1 MSTEEAIQRMDLG
14 RIELAYLEHGQG
26 PLVLC
31 LHGFPD
37 TAYSFVPVM
46 QRIAAAGYRVVA
58 PFMPGYAP
66 SGLARDGDYRITT
79 IAQDMLHLIDAL
91 GERRALLVG
100 HDWGAIATYFAATMD
115 PQRVPAVVTG
125 AIPHLHHFL
134 LRPTLQQLNR
144 SRYIAYFQLRGIPER
159 RIVADDFA
167 WLLQLIRRWSP
178 SWAFTEAD
186 LEPLKATLSQPAHLA
201 AALAY
206 YRALPGLLASR
217 LNWSLI
223 RQPLPVP
230 AKVIYGSEDGCM
242 GAELFADQTYCFGA
256 DYEPVRFEGAGHF
269 MQCEQPERFANEV
282 LAFLAQHPL

>member
-1 MSTEEAIQRMDLG
+1 MNAEEVIRRIDLG
-14 RIELAYLEHGQG
+14 RIELAYLERGQG

-37 TAYSFVPVM
+37 TAHSFVPVM
-46 QRIAAAGYRVVA
+46 QRIADAGYRVVA

-79 IAQDMLHLIDAL
+79 IAQDVLKLIEAL

-100 HDWGAIATYFAATMD
+100 HDWGAVATFFAATMD

-125 AIPHLHHFL
+125 AIPHLRHFL
-134 LRPTLQQLNR
+134 LRPTLRQMNR

-167 WLLQLIRRWSP
+167 WLQQLIRRWSP
-178 SWAFTEAD
+178 DWDYAEAD
-186 LEPLKATLSQPAHLA
+186 LTPLKATLSQPAYCS

-206 YRALPGLLASR
+206 YRSLPGLLAHRSS
-217 LNWSLI
+217 WALI
-223 RQPLPVP
+223 RRPLPVP
-230 AKVIYGSEDGCM
+230 AKVIFGSNDGCM
-242 GAELFADQTYCFGA
+242 GAELFSDQAYCFGA
-256 DYEPVRFEGAGHF
+256 DYEPVCFEDAGHF
-269 MQCEQPERFANEV
+269 MQCEQPDRFADEV
-282 LAFLAQHPL
+282 LAFLSKHPL